1 MTEVDLDL
9 LVTALQREGVEKP
22 HTILATTA
30 HWLDD
35 EARHAAARRIDV
47 LTDDVHTAAKILARP
62 TAECYG
68 WVSTPE
74 SSQAI
79 LAATRGNEAVLATRT
94 GNVVRLEPTDP
105 DALIDAVVAQLPNTP
120 PADGRSLNIPA
131 ADLQPSQGVL
141 DEQPSSDVRML
152 RTLMARPR
160 NASGQLHVA
169 ARDRLN
175 RRRRSPNP
183 LSYLD
188 VREGRWMTRATAD
201 GWVHAT
207 PATVQLIVSTLG
219 RMRRQLG

>member
-9 LVTALQREGVEKP
+9 LVAALQREGVEKP

-35 EARHAAARRIDV
+35 DARRRIDER
-47 LTDDVHTAAKILARP
+47 LTADVQAASKILARP

-74 SSQAI
+74 TSQAI
-79 LAATRGNEAVLATRT
+79 LAAARGSEAVLATRT
-94 GNVVRLEPTDP
+94 GSTVRLEPIDP
-105 DALIDAVVAQLPNTP
+105 DGLIDAVVAQLPNTP

-131 ADLQPSQGVL
+131 TDLEPPQGVL
-141 DEQPSSDVRML
+141 DERPSTDVRML

-160 NASGQLHVA
+160 TASGQLHVA
-169 ARDRLN
+169 TRDRLN
-175 RRRRSPNP
+175 RRRRTPNP

-207 PATVQLIVSTLG
+207 PATARLIATTLG